1 MRILTTGGL
10 FMMLED
16 QTSKCKFDLFPLTI
30 LPLSLFSNTLIP
42 DFKLDRFKDVKVYFG
57 KPEIQLM
64 IEETLHNSNGHNR
77 ESKIQAI
84 LILFPFLWVLVHPL
98 WAPPLANIV
107 TLAWYVDPL
116 S

>member
-1 MRILTTGGL
+1 MRILTTGG

-84 LILFPFLWVLVHPL
+84 LMILFPF
-98 WAPPLANIV
+98 
-107 TLAWYVDPL
+107 YGFL
-116 S
+116 SIHFGSHH